1 MGNGSRS
8 SVHGVGRV
16 DLKLT
21 SGKTLSLKKVQHV
34 PGIIRN
40 LITLLCRDGHKLV
53 FESNKF
59 IVSKFGMFIGKGYD
73 SGGLFHLLVIE
84 DCNNVTKS
92 ISISEMNVGEAA
104 V

>member
-1 MGNGSRS
+1 
-8 SVHGVGRV
+8 
-16 DLKLT
+16 
-21 SGKTLSLKKVQHV
+21 VQHV